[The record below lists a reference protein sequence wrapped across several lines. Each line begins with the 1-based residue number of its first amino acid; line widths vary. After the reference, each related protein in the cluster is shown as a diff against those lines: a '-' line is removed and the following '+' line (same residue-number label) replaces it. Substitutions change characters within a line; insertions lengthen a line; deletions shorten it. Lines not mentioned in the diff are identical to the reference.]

1 LSAQAQQ
8 SSQPAAEGNGTQ
20 PSQSTVQEPNAN
32 SDANASANTNA
43 NANASGDGLNFGDD
57 TNFLDGA
64 GDFDFNLAAFDTSG
78 FDFGMYLAELD
89 GGDGDEL
96 GVA

>member
-1 LSAQAQQ
+1 MSA
-8 SSQPAAEGNGTQ
+8 N
-20 PSQSTVQEPNAN
+20 PSQASQAENAN
-32 SDANASANTNA
+32 GDSTATANPA
-43 NANASGDGLNFGDD
+43 DGLNFGDD

-64 GDFDFNLAAFDTSG
+64 GDFDFNLATFDTSG

-89 GGDGDEL
+89 GAENDEL